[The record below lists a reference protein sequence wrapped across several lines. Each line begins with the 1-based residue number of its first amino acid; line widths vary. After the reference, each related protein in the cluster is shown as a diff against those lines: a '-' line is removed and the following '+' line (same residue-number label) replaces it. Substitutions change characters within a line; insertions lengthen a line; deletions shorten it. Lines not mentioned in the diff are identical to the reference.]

1 MAVFDLVGGRRLSGE
16 VWISGAKNSVLP
28 LLASTVLFRGPCV
41 LHNCPRLSDVD
52 TAITILRHL
61 GCRVERGEN
70 DIFVDSWGVNRY
82 DIPREL
88 MGRMRSSVLFLGPLL
103 ARMGACRLY
112 APGGCA
118 LGARPIDLHLMGLR
132 AMGAEFLWQG
142 DELICKAPRLHGC
155 TITLP
160 LPSVGATENLM
171 MAALG
176 AGETVT
182 LFNVAREPEIADLAA
197 FLRKG
202 GGRVY
207 GAGTG
212 MVQVE
217 GGRLTEA
224 QHRVMP
230 DRIEAATYL
239 CAVASAGGE
248 ALLRGAEPAHLTE
261 VLRALSAAGCAIRK
275 EPERI
280 SIAAGDLRCIGPV
293 RTGPYPAF
301 PTDAQAP
308 LMGALLRARG
318 TTVFEENIFSDRF
331 RHVPALRALGGNI
344 GVCGSIA
351 AVSGVKAL
359 HGARMEAT
367 DLRGGAAMVVA
378 ALGAPGKSR
387 VCRVEHILRGYEAL
401 PEKLRGLG
409 AEIRVT
415 EEQGT
420 AQTGPVEDQHG
431 LGRNEP
437 ARPGKLQ
444 RPAASDPA
452 GAAKPERPPGAAEFG
467 P

>member
-1 MAVFDLVGGRRLSGE
+1 MAVFDLIGGHRLSGE
-16 VWISGAKNSVLP
+16 IWISGAKNSVLP
-28 LLASTVLFRGPCV
+28 LLAATVLFRGPCV

-52 TAITILRHL
+52 TAVEILRHL
-61 GCRVERGEN
+61 GCRVEREEN

-82 DIPREL
+82 DIPRNL

-132 AMGAEFLWQG
+132 AMGAELERQG
-142 DELICKAPRLHGC
+142 DELICRAKKLRGC

-160 LPSVGATENLM
+160 FPSVGATENLM
-171 MAALG
+171 LAALG

-182 LFNVAREPEIADLAA
+182 LFNVAREPEIVDLAA

-217 GGRLTEA
+217 GGRLTPA

-230 DRIEAATYL
+230 DRIETATYL
-239 CAVASAGGE
+239 CAVAAAGGE

-261 VLRALSAAGCAIRK
+261 VCRALSAAGCAIRR
-275 EPERI
+275 EPGRI
-280 SIAAGDLRCIGPV
+280 SVAAGDLRCIGPV

-308 LMGALLRARG
+308 LMGALLRAKG

-331 RHVPALRALGGNI
+331 RHVPALRALGGDI

-359 HGARMEAT
+359 HGAWMEAT

-378 ALGAPGKSR
+378 ALGAEGESR
-387 VCRVEHILRGYEAL
+387 VSRVEHILRGYEAL
-401 PEKLRGLG
+401 PEKLRALG
-409 AEIRVT
+409 AEIRIT
-415 EEQGT
+415 KEEG
-420 AQTGPVEDQHG
+420 AVRAASVEDQHG

-437 ARPGKLQ
+437 AEPGKQ
-444 RPAASDPA
+444 SGPETPDPA
-452 GAAKPERPPGAAEFG
+452 RAAEPERPAGSAEPG
-467 P
+467 

>member
-1 MAVFDLVGGRRLSGE
+1 MAVFDLTGGRRLSGE

-52 TAITILRHL
+52 TAIAILRHL
-61 GCRVERGEN
+61 GCRVAQEKS

-82 DIPREL
+82 DIPRKL

-132 AMGAEFLWQG
+132 AMGAELLWQG
-142 DELICKAPRLHGC
+142 DELICRASKLRGC
-155 TITLP
+155 TVTLP

-171 MAALG
+171 LAAMG

-197 FLRKG
+197 FLQKG

-212 MVQVE
+212 MIQVE
-217 GGRLTEA
+217 GGSLHGTGY
-224 QHRVMP
+224 RVMA

-239 CAVASAGGE
+239 CALASAGGE
-248 ALLRGAEPAHLTE
+248 AVLQGAEPGHLAG
-261 VLRALSAAGCAIRK
+261 VCGALSAAGCAIRK

-280 SIAAGDLRCIGPV
+280 AIAAGELRCIPPV
-293 RTGPYPAF
+293 RTGPYPGF
-301 PTDAQAP
+301 PTDVQAP

-351 AVSGVKAL
+351 AVSGVQTL
-359 HGARMEAT
+359 RGAQMEAT
-367 DLRGGAAMVVA
+367 DLRGGAAMVVG
-378 ALGAPGKSR
+378 ALGAQGPSR
-387 VCRVEHILRGYEAL
+387 VTKGEHILRGYEAL
-401 PEKLRGLG
+401 PEKLRALG
-409 AEIRVT
+409 ADIRIT
-415 EEQGT
+415 EEEDE
-420 AQTGPVEDQHG
+420 AAAPSVEDHNG
-431 LGRNEP
+431 LGRYEP
-437 ARPGKLQ
+437 AQPGKRNR
-444 RPAASDPA
+444 RPAPDPGGASEPKCPPEPA
-452 GAAKPERPPGAAEFG
+452 ESG
-467 P
+467 

>member
-1 MAVFDLVGGRRLSGE
+1 MAVFDISGGRRLSGE
-16 VWISGAKNSVLP
+16 IRISGAKNSVLP

-52 TAITILRHL
+52 AAVAILRHL
-61 GCRVERGEN
+61 GCQVEREDH

-88 MGRMRSSVLFLGPLL
+88 MGKMRSSVLFLGPLL

-132 AMGAEFLWQG
+132 AMGAELQWQG
-142 DELICKAPRLHGC
+142 DELICRAKKLRGC
-155 TITLP
+155 TVTLP
-160 LPSVGATENLM
+160 FPSVGATENLM
-171 MAALG
+171 LAAMG

-182 LFNVAREPEIADLAA
+182 LFNVAREPEIGDLAA
-197 FLRKG
+197 FLRGG

-212 MVQVE
+212 MVQIE
-217 GGRLTEA
+217 GGPLRGA
-224 QHRVMP
+224 RHRVIP
-230 DRIEAATYL
+230 DRIETATYL
-239 CAVASAGGE
+239 CAVAAAGGE
-248 ALLRGAEPAHLTE
+248 ALLRGTDHTHLTE
-261 VLRALSAAGCAIRK
+261 VLRALSAAGCALRK
-275 EPERI
+275 GPDHI
-280 SIAAGDLRCIGPV
+280 SVAAGDLTGIPPV

-351 AVSGVKAL
+351 AVSGVKSL
-359 HGARMEAT
+359 RGARMEAT

-378 ALGAPGKSR
+378 ALGAQGTSR
-387 VCRVEHILRGYEAL
+387 VDRVEHILRGYESL
-401 PEKLRGLG
+401 PEKLRALG

-415 EEQGT
+415 EEQE
-420 AQTGPVEDQHG
+420 ADQAALEDQNG
-431 LGRNEP
+431 SGRTKP
-437 ARPGKLQ
+437 AGPGTI
-444 RPAASDPA
+444 RGPAPPDPA
-452 GAAKPERPPGAAEFG
+452 GASESERPAAAAQPG
-467 P
+467 